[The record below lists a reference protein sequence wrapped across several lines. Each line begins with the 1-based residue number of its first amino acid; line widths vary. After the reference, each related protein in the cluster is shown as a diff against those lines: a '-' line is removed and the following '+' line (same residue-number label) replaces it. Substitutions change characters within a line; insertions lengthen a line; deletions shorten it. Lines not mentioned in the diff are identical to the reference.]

1 MPFVAVLL
9 QIDPSDK
16 EIAVMP
22 TKPNAE
28 FARDLY
34 KAILTLETV
43 EECEMFFKDLCTI
56 PELKA
61 LSQRFAVA
69 EMLEQNMV
77 YNKIVEA
84 TGASTATISRV
95 KRSLD
100 YENAGGYTL
109 VFERMKNAE

>member
-1 MPFVAVLL
+1 MPV
-9 QIDPSDK
+9 
-16 EIAVMP
+16 
-22 TKPNAE
+22 KPNTE
-28 FARDLY
+28 FTEDLY

-43 EECEMFFKDLCTI
+43 EECEAFFKDLCTI

-69 EMLEQNMV
+69 LMLNKNMV

-100 YENAGGYTL
+100 YDNAGGYNL
-109 VFERMKNAE
+109 VFERLKGKE

>member
-1 MPFVAVLL
+1 MA
-9 QIDPSDK
+9 
-16 EIAVMP
+16 

-28 FARDLY
+28 YTRDLY
-34 KAILTLETV
+34 RAILTLETV
-43 EECEMFFKDLCTI
+43 EECDAFFKDLCTI

-69 EMLEQNMV
+69 EMLEKNMV

-100 YENAGGYTL
+100 YENAGGYDL
-109 VFERMKNAE
+109 VFARMNEES

>member
-1 MPFVAVLL
+1 MSA
-9 QIDPSDK
+9 
-16 EIAVMP
+16 
-22 TKPNAE
+22 KPNEA
-28 FARDLY
+28 FTNDLY
-34 KAILTLETV
+34 RAILTLETV
-43 EECEMFFKDLCTI
+43 EECEAFFKDLCTI

-69 EMLEQNMV
+69 EMLNKNMV

-100 YENAGGYTL
+100 YDNAGGYNL
-109 VFERMKNAE
+109 VFDRMKDEE

>member
-1 MPFVAVLL
+1 MA
-9 QIDPSDK
+9 
-16 EIAVMP
+16 
-22 TKPNAE
+22 THPNAE
-28 FARDLY
+28 FTTELY

-43 EECEMFFKDLCTI
+43 EECDAFFKDLCTI

-69 EMLEQNMV
+69 VMLNQNMV
-77 YNKIVEA
+77 YNTIVEA

-100 YENAGGYTL
+100 YENAGGYGL
-109 VFERMKNAE
+109 VFERLKKDE

>member
-1 MPFVAVLL
+1 
-9 QIDPSDK
+9 
-16 EIAVMP
+16 MP

-28 FARDLY
+28 FTKDLY
-34 KAILTLETV
+34 KAILTLETE
-43 EECEMFFKDLCTI
+43 EECEAFFRDLCTI

-69 EMLEQNMV
+69 VMLDKNMV

-100 YENAGGYTL
+100 YDNAGGYSL
-109 VFERMKNAE
+109 VFERMKGEE

>member
-1 MPFVAVLL
+1 
-9 QIDPSDK
+9 
-16 EIAVMP
+16 MP
-22 TKPNAE
+22 TKPNTE
-28 FARDLY
+28 FTKDLY
-34 KAILTLETV
+34 KAILTLQTED
-43 EECEMFFKDLCTI
+43 ECEAFFKDLCTI

-69 EMLEQNMV
+69 VMLDKNMV

-100 YENAGGYTL
+100 YENAGGYSL
-109 VFERMKNAE
+109 VFERMKEEE

>member
-1 MPFVAVLL
+1 
-9 QIDPSDK
+9 
-16 EIAVMP
+16 MP
-22 TKPNAE
+22 TKPNSE
-28 FARDLY
+28 FTSELFR
-34 KAILTLETV
+34 AILTLETE
-43 EECEMFFKDLCTI
+43 EECDAFFRDLCTI

-69 EMLEQNMV
+69 VMLNRNMV

-100 YENAGGYTL
+100 YENAGGYSL
-109 VFERMKNAE
+109 VFERMKDKK

>member
-1 MPFVAVLL
+1 MA
-9 QIDPSDK
+9 
-16 EIAVMP
+16 
-22 TKPNAE
+22 THPNTE
-28 FARDLY
+28 FTTDLY

-43 EECEMFFKDLCTI
+43 EECDAFFKDLCTI

-69 EMLEQNMV
+69 VMLNKNMV

-100 YENAGGYTL
+100 YENAGGYGL
-109 VFERMKNAE
+109 VFERMKKDE

>member
-1 MPFVAVLL
+1 MA
-9 QIDPSDK
+9 
-16 EIAVMP
+16 
-22 TKPNAE
+22 THPNAE
-28 FARDLY
+28 FTTELY

-43 EECEMFFKDLCTI
+43 EECDAFFKDLCTI

-69 EMLEQNMV
+69 VMLNQNMV

-100 YENAGGYTL
+100 YENAGGYGL
-109 VFERMKNAE
+109 VFERLKKDE

>member
-1 MPFVAVLL
+1 MPA
-9 QIDPSDK
+9 
-16 EIAVMP
+16 
-22 TKPNAE
+22 KPNEE
-28 FARDLY
+28 FTKDLY

-43 EECEMFFKDLCTI
+43 EECEAFFKDLCTI

-69 EMLEQNMV
+69 VMLNQNMV

-100 YENAGGYTL
+100 YDNAGGYSL
-109 VFERMKNAE
+109 VFERMKDEK

>member
-1 MPFVAVLL
+1 MP
-9 QIDPSDK
+9 S
-16 EIAVMP
+16 
-22 TKPNAE
+22 KPNEE
-28 FARDLY
+28 FTRDLY
-34 KAILTLETV
+34 RAILTLETV
-43 EECEMFFKDLCTI
+43 EECDAFFKDLCTI

-69 EMLEQNMV
+69 MMLNKNMV

-100 YENAGGYTL
+100 YENAGGYSL
-109 VFERMKNAE
+109 VFERLKDQK

>member
-1 MPFVAVLL
+1 MA
-9 QIDPSDK
+9 
-16 EIAVMP
+16 
-22 TKPNAE
+22 THPNTE
-28 FARDLY
+28 FTTELY

-43 EECEMFFKDLCTI
+43 EECDAFFKDLCTI

-69 EMLEQNMV
+69 VMLDKNMV

-100 YENAGGYTL
+100 YENAGGYGL
-109 VFERMKNAE
+109 VFERMKKDE

>member
-1 MPFVAVLL
+1 
-9 QIDPSDK
+9 
-16 EIAVMP
+16 MP
-22 TKPNAE
+22 TKPNLE
-28 FARDLY
+28 FTRDLY

-43 EECEMFFKDLCTI
+43 EECEAFFKDLCTI

-69 EMLEQNMV
+69 EMLNRNMV

-100 YENAGGYTL
+100 YENAGGYGL
-109 VFERMKNAE
+109 VFARMKDE

>member
-1 MPFVAVLL
+1 
-9 QIDPSDK
+9 
-16 EIAVMP
+16 MP
-22 TKPNAE
+22 TKPNLE
-28 FARDLY
+28 FTRDLY

-43 EECEMFFKDLCTI
+43 EECEAFFKDLCTI

-69 EMLEQNMV
+69 EMLNRNMV

-100 YENAGGYTL
+100 YENAGGYGL
-109 VFERMKNAE
+109 VFARMKDEQ

>member
-1 MPFVAVLL
+1 MA
-9 QIDPSDK
+9 
-16 EIAVMP
+16 A
-22 TKPNAE
+22 KPNSE
-28 FARDLY
+28 FKKDLY
-34 KAILTLETV
+34 RAILTLETE
-43 EECEMFFKDLCTI
+43 EECEAFFKDLCTI

-69 EMLEQNMV
+69 VMLDKNMV

-100 YENAGGYTL
+100 YENAGGYSL
-109 VFERMKNAE
+109 VFERMKDKE

>member
-1 MPFVAVLL
+1 
-9 QIDPSDK
+9 
-16 EIAVMP
+16 MP
-22 TKPNAE
+22 TKPNTE
-28 FARDLY
+28 FTKDLY

-84 TGASTATISRV
+84 TV

-100 YENAGGYTL
+100 YENAGGDNL
-109 VFERMKNAE
+109 VFARMKDEA

>member
-1 MPFVAVLL
+1 MA
-9 QIDPSDK
+9 
-16 EIAVMP
+16 A
-22 TKPNAE
+22 KPNTE
-28 FARDLY
+28 FTKDLY

-43 EECEMFFKDLCTI
+43 EECEAFFKDLCTI

-69 EMLEQNMV
+69 M
-77 YNKIVEA
+77 IEA

-100 YENAGGYTL
+100 YENAGGYSL
-109 VFERMKNAE
+109 VFERLKEEE

>member
-1 MPFVAVLL
+1 MPA
-9 QIDPSDK
+9 
-16 EIAVMP
+16 
-22 TKPNAE
+22 KPNAE
-28 FARDLY
+28 FTRDLFR
-34 KAILTLETV
+34 AILTLQTV
-43 EECEMFFKDLCTI
+43 DECEMFFKDLCTI

-69 EMLEQNMV
+69 EMLEKNMV

-100 YENAGGYTL
+100 YENAGGYNL
-109 VFERMKNAE
+109 VFARMKDEA

>member
-1 MPFVAVLL
+1 MSA
-9 QIDPSDK
+9 
-16 EIAVMP
+16 
-22 TKPNAE
+22 KPNSE
-28 FARDLY
+28 FTRDLY
-34 KAILTLETV
+34 RAILTLRTED
-43 EECEMFFKDLCTI
+43 ECEAFFRDLCTI

-69 EMLEQNMV
+69 IMLNDNMV

-100 YENAGGYTL
+100 YDNAGGYAL
-109 VFERMKNAE
+109 VFERMQDK

>member
-1 MPFVAVLL
+1 
-9 QIDPSDK
+9 
-16 EIAVMP
+16 MP
-22 TKPNAE
+22 TKPNLE
-28 FARDLY
+28 FTRDLY
-34 KAILTLETV
+34 QAILTLETV
-43 EECEMFFKDLCTI
+43 EECDAFFKDLCTI

-69 EMLEQNMV
+69 EMLNRNMV

-100 YENAGGYTL
+100 YENAGGYGL
-109 VFERMKNAE
+109 VFARMKDE

>member
-1 MPFVAVLL
+1 
-9 QIDPSDK
+9 
-16 EIAVMP
+16 MP
-22 TKPNAE
+22 TKPNEE
-28 FARDLY
+28 FTKDLY
-34 KAILTLETV
+34 RAILTLETV
-43 EECEMFFKDLCTI
+43 EECDAFFRDLCTI

-69 EMLEQNMV
+69 EMLNKNMV

-100 YENAGGYTL
+100 YQNAGGYGL
-109 VFERMKNAE
+109 VFSLMKDE

>member
-1 MPFVAVLL
+1 MA
-9 QIDPSDK
+9 I
-16 EIAVMP
+16 
-22 TKPNAE
+22 KPNAE
-28 FARDLY
+28 FTKDLY
-34 KAILTLETV
+34 KAILTLET
-43 EECEMFFKDLCTI
+43 EEDCEAFFKDLCTV

-69 EMLEQNMV
+69 LMLNENMV

-100 YENAGGYTL
+100 YDNAGGYEL
-109 VFERMKNAE
+109 VFERMKDKK

>member
-1 MPFVAVLL
+1 MA
-9 QIDPSDK
+9 K
-16 EIAVMP
+16 H
-22 TKPNAE
+22 PNDE
-28 FARDLY
+28 FTYELY
-34 KAILTLETV
+34 RAILTLEN
-43 EECEMFFKDLCTI
+43 EQECDAFFKDLCTI

-69 EMLEQNMV
+69 QMLNKNMV

-100 YENAGGYTL
+100 YENAGGYGL
-109 VFERMKNAE
+109 VFERMKKD